1 MAQCDACVFKNNC
14 ISLFICLC
22 MSIHEKMN
30 CFPIHTDE
38 GDEFV
43 LENFRPSVANKIK
56 LEVCLYFAPK
66 DKHV

>member
-1 MAQCDACVFKNNC
+1 
-14 ISLFICLC
+14 